1 MKTYNV
7 ATSTEREPKT
17 EVMYAYNGQFG
28 IETTHS
34 EEEAS
39 CFDEAVKLEVK
50 VSLMFPGTTEEWNNY
65 IDECVIETL
74 KKEGIT
80 YTNDY
85 GTFLNN

>member
-7 ATSTEREPKT
+7 VASSEKEPKI

-34 EEEAS
+34 EEEANYFKES
-39 CFDEAVKLEVK
+39 VKLEVK
-50 VSLMFPGTTEEWNNY
+50 VSLMFPGTTEEWDNY
-65 IDECVIETL
+65 INECVIETL
-74 KKEGIT
+74 KREGIT

-85 GTFLNN
+85 GTFLR